1 MEFYKI
7 TDSIEVHKKNGTDVN
22 YFIFPE
28 FEIHLN
34 RITPHTIQEWHYHSQ
49 IEEALLITKGALTC
63 YWIEN
68 EQEKKYLAMEHEV
81 VRVNKS
87 VHTFANESDSVV
99 EFTVFRFV
107 PDGADKREIMKND
120 KTLWT
125 EILLQQEQM

>member
-1 MEFYKI
+1 MAL
-7 TDSIEVHKKNGTDVN
+7 S
-22 YFIFPE
+22 
-28 FEIHLN
+28 
-34 RITPHTIQEWHYHSQ
+34 SQ